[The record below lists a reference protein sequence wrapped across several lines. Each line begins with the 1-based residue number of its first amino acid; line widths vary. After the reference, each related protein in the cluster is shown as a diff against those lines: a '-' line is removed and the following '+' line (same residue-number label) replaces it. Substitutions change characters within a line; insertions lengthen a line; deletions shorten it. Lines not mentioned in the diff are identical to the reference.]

1 MWVYATN
8 NVLFIMNH
16 IINKRLL
23 SKKILS
29 ILNIDIETLGTLGP
43 LFRSDGFQIEEI
55 KAQEYTIPIN
65 PDKYSAIVI
74 LGGPMAVYD
83 NLGYL
88 TREQELIRNAIRKEV
103 PVLGICLGS
112 QLIAQAIGGRVYK
125 GPKKEIG
132 WFNVSITDHGLES
145 LFEGI
150 KHRTL
155 RVFQWHGDT
164 YDLPARAY
172 IMASSTLY
180 PQAFRYGTAV
190 GIQFH
195 LEVDGEMIQRWLQE
209 YSEEIFK
216 ECINPQDIKLYNERS
231 NIADLNDACK
241 VVYSNFSKLI
251 DTKTKY

>member
-1 MWVYATN
+1 M
-8 NVLFIMNH
+8 
-16 IINKRLL
+16 

-29 ILNIDIETLGTLGP
+29 IINIDIETLGTLEP
-43 LFRSDGFQIEEI
+43 LFRSDGFQIKEI
-55 KAQEYTIPIN
+55 KAQEHSIPIN
-65 PDKYSAIVI
+65 PDQYSAIVI

-88 TREQELIRNAIRKEV
+88 TREHELIRNAIRKEV

-132 WFNVSITDHGLES
+132 WFDVTLTDYGLKS
-145 LFEGI
+145 MFNGI
-150 KHRTL
+150 KHKTL

-164 YDLPARAY
+164 FDLPAGANMMAY
-172 IMASSTLY
+172 STLY
-180 PQAFRYGTAV
+180 PQAFRFGSAV

-195 LEVDGEMIQRWLQE
+195 LEVDDKMIQRWLQG
-209 YSEEIFK
+209 YREEINK
-216 ECINPQDIKLYNERS
+216 HNINARDITLYNETK

-251 DTKTKY
+251 DIQRKN

>member
-1 MWVYATN
+1 
-8 NVLFIMNH
+8 
-16 IINKRLL
+16 L

-29 ILNIDIETLGTLGP
+29 VQNTDIETLGTLEA

-55 KAQEYTIPIN
+55 KAQEYSIPIN
-65 PDKYSAIVI
+65 PDQYNAIVI

-83 NLGYL
+83 NLSYL
-88 TREQELIRNAIRKEV
+88 TREQELIRNAIKTEI

-132 WFNVSITDHGLES
+132 WFDVTLTDYGLKS
-145 LFEGI
+145 MFNGI
-150 KHRTL
+150 KHKTL

-164 YDLPARAY
+164 YDLPAGANM
-172 IMASSTLY
+172 MASSILY
-180 PQAFRYGTAV
+180 PQGFRFGSAV

-209 YSEEIFK
+209 YREEINRHH
-216 ECINPQDIKLYNERS
+216 INPKDITLYNETK

-251 DTKTKY
+251 DVQRKN